1 MQGKKQIGIMTFWD
15 CPNFGSFLQAYALR
29 AKIEKLF
36 PTADVRQIA
45 YSNKRHMDVYYG
57 LFRKALFRYYLLRPG
72 FYLDGFDRIKKS
84 KRIKE
89 FRKFRN
95 NYSQYIKHTET
106 LTKKELKK
114 QKFDTLVMGSDIIW
128 DYSVSFFDMDEFLFG
143 EGITAD
149 NKVAYA
155 ASFGTVPRKNDHPR
169 YVIDAIRNMDSIS
182 VRDENS
188 SDIVNDI
195 SGHKAP
201 VVLDPTLLWNFKND
215 KNIKCP
221 EVDYKYVAVYGSYFT
236 DNQINGLKDYCE
248 QNNYKILC
256 LDTGMDTCEWCDVFI
271 DASTITPFEWCGYIL
286 NAELLMTSTFH
297 GFLFGLIFEKRI
309 IFNATDFMKAKLT
322 DFTKDLNLYDKIVLE
337 NRFENQIN
345 LMWDY
350 DYINSI
356 IAEKRTA
363 SLEYLKN
370 NIFKEG

>member
-29 AKIEKLF
+29 AELEDLF
-36 PTADVRQIA
+36 PEADVRQIA

-57 LFRKALFRYYLLRPG
+57 FFRKSLFRCYIVRLG
-72 FYLDGFDRIKKS
+72 FYLDAISRLRNR
-84 KRIKE
+84 KRIKAL
-89 FRKFRN
+89 RKFRI
-95 NYSQYIKHTET
+95 NYSRFIKHTEI
-106 LTKKELKK
+106 LNKHQLKK

-128 DYSVSFFDMDEFLFG
+128 DYSVPFFDADEVLFG
-143 EGITAD
+143 EGIDAD

-155 ASFGTVPRKNDHPR
+155 ASFGTVSRKNDHPR
-169 YVIDAIRNMDSIS
+169 YVVDAITNMDSIS

-195 SGHKAP
+195 SGKKSQ
-201 VVLDPTLLWNFKND
+201 VVLDPTLLWDFKND
-215 KNIKCP
+215 NNIKSP

-248 QNNYKILC
+248 HNNYKILC

-271 DASTITPFEWCGYIL
+271 DASTITPFEWCGYIS

-322 DFTKDLNLYDKIVLE
+322 DFTKDLCLYESIILDDK
-337 NRFENQIN
+337 FENQIK
-345 LMWDY
+345 LTWDY
-350 DYINSI
+350 RVINSI
-356 IAEKRTA
+356 IDERREESIEFLRSKVIN
-363 SLEYLKN
+363 K
-370 NIFKEG
+370 